1 MATPYELII
10 SQGFVRFPDG
20 ESNIIHA
27 EKAFVGKRA
36 IEWIQKKAPEPD
48 FNLQA
53 YLVALTYYKL
63 DLADLKFEENELLYR
78 YRSLQTESND
88 DGTTE
93 NIDETLGKF
102 YRPDQ
107 TISRDGTVTG
117 PPFGEES
124 PQGDEQ

>member
-1 MATPYELII
+1 MATPYEVII
-10 SQGFVRFPDG
+10 SQGFVRFPGG
-20 ESNIIHA
+20 ESKMIHA

-36 IEWIQKKAPEPD
+36 IEWIQKKAAEPD

-78 YRSLQTESND
+78 HRGLQVESTN
-88 DGTTE
+88 DGTIE
-93 NIDETLGKF
+93 NTYEDLGKF

-124 PQGDEQ
+124 PQGDG